1 MDGGWPMV
9 VDDSQW
15 WFDVCTDEPVAG
27 CIVLWWAPLGL
38 KQVSIAAQISRGVRV
53 RVQGQVSRTGSRS
66 VPDTTIITIPSL
78 ILRPQSQPV
87 LRWHA
92 SGLASRNDNG
102 DETVPCE
109 EEQYCRR
116 WGIEVTVNNSI
127 MQACVALTNAHRA
140 YSTFELPWLAS
151 SP

>member
-9 VDDSQW
+9 VNDSQW

-27 CIVLWWAPLGL
+27 CIVLWWAPRGL

-53 RVQGQVSRTGSRS
+53 RGQVSGTGSRS
-66 VPDTTIITIPSL
+66 VPDTKIITIPSL

-87 LRWHA
+87 LRLHA
-92 SGLASRNDNG
+92 SCLASRKDNA
-102 DETVPCE
+102 DATVPWE
-109 EEQYCRR
+109 KEQYGGR

-140 YSTFELPWLAS
+140 YSTFELPRLAS